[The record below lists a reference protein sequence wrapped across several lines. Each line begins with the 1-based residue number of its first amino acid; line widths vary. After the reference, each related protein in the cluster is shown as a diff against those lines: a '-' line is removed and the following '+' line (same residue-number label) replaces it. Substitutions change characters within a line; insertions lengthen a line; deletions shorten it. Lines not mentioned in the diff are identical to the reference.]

1 MNKPMTP
8 YYVEPEDLSTTD
20 RTRREDFTQ
29 RGIVHK
35 PVYLAADVDVE
46 LTALRAELAQQLDDL
61 PPHSVAYQQRITALE
76 LQLTELQEWKR
87 IIIGTGTD
95 QEAVIR
101 LAATEY
107 TKIAVACWQDK
118 VIEVERLLD
127 VERTE
132 HMRLE
137 QGLAAAYLEVRHY
150 RAACASVGETDGH
163 GWAET
168 TRELRRQIAAM
179 IVDRD
184 EARIMYENQCAGSK
198 SRHEH
203 IQSLNQQLAVTKNVI
218 AQLSEQLAESDRM
231 KKALRS
237 KLDDHN
243 ISDVSM
249 GWV

>member
-46 LTALRAELAQQLDDL
+46 LTALRQHLHEALGALGYPVPGDTPQGRYKCGLCEATQQLYDL
-61 PPHSVAYQQRITALE
+61 PPHSVAYQQRIAALE
-76 LQLTELQEWKR
+76 LQLAQM
-87 IIIGTGTD
+87 TD
-95 QEAVIR
+95 
-101 LAATEY
+101 
-107 TKIAVACWQDK
+107 
-118 VIEVERLLD
+118 EV
-127 VERTE
+127 
-132 HMRLE
+132 
-137 QGLAAAYLEVRHY
+137 QHY
-150 RAACASVGETDGH
+150 RKACASVGETDGH

-184 EARIMYENQCAGSK
+184 EARLMYENQCAGSK
-198 SRHEH
+198 ARHEH